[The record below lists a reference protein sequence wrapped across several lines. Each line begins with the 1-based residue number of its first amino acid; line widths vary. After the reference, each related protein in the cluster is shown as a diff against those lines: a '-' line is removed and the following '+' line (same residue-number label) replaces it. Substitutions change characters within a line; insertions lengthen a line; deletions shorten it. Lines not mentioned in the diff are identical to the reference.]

1 MILRVSSMDREV
13 TNIVELINE
22 IREDRTVPRN
32 IREKL
37 GMVRKKVEEK
47 TNLSLSQAIYLLDEI
62 NEDLNLPEHTRT
74 DIWHLISIIEGIKEK
89 LKG

>member
-22 IREDRTVPRN
+22 IREDRTVPRS